1 LQEISNELKGTT
13 DLHIEII
20 GVNSFGVGPSSA
32 MTDGRTLTWVRETMQ
47 YQPTKTWHVPD
58 NTPSGLPFYRD
69 VVILD
74 AQNVYAGVYHLTASP
89 IDGTDPDYLAHRSVL
104 KAKLVAAATHVD
116 IDGDGLS
123 DLWEME
129 SYGHLNADASTPAA
143 NGESALA
150 CYSSAQNP
158 LTPNSQFAPTPGSQV
173 FDGRRHATFTFR
185 RRLGKA
191 GGLRCTPEVSSTLVQ
206 WASAFDSFITESVVN
221 PYDGTGTEI
230 VTLRALDPMESK
242 PNLWARLRVF
252 IPMP

>member
-1 LQEISNELKGTT
+1 LKGTT

-20 GVNSFGVGPSSA
+20 GVNFFGIGPSSA
-32 MTDGRTLTWVRETMQ
+32 MTNGRTLTWVRETMQ

-58 NTPSGLPFYRD
+58 NSNGLPFYRD

-74 AQNVYAGVYHLTASP
+74 AQNAFADVYHLAITP
-89 IDGTDPDYLAHRSVL
+89 LDGTDPNYLAHRSML

-116 IDGDGLS
+116 VDRDGLS

-150 CYSSAQNP
+150 CYSSGQDP
-158 LTPNSQFAPTPGSQV
+158 RTPNSQFAPTPGSQV
-173 FDGRRHATFTFR
+173 IDSRRHATFTFR

-191 GGLRCTPEVSSTLVQ
+191 GGLRCVPDVSSTLIQ
-206 WASAFDSFITESVVN
+206 WAPALDSFINESVVN

-230 VTLRALDPMESK
+230 VTLRALDPMESL
-242 PNLWARLRVF
+242 PNLWVRLRVF
-252 IPMP
+252 IPKP

>member
-1 LQEISNELKGTT
+1 MKGTT

-20 GVNSFGVGPSSA
+20 GINSFGVGPSSA

-58 NTPSGLPFYRD
+58 NSSGLPFYRD

-74 AQNVYAGVYHLTASP
+74 AQNAFADVFNLTASP

-116 IDGDGLS
+116 VDGDGLS

-150 CYSSAQNP
+150 CYSSGQHP
-158 LTPNSQFAPTPGSQV
+158 RTPNSQFAPTLGTKMI
-173 FDGRRHATFTFR
+173 DGRRHATFTFR

-191 GGLRCTPEVSSTLVQ
+191 GGLRCVPEVSSTLVQ
-206 WASAFDSFITESVVN
+206 WASALDSFITESVVN

-230 VTLRALDPMESK
+230 VALRALEPMEGI
-242 PNLWARLRVF
+242 PTLGVRLRVF
-252 IPMP
+252 IPKP